1 MLEEKVE
8 KKDIEA
14 VEKLKE
20 ARDRIKNE
28 IKKVIIGQEKVI
40 DELLIALLSNGHC
53 LLIGVPG
60 LAKTLMISTI
70 ARILD
75 LKFSRI
81 QFTPDLMPSDIT
93 GTEIIQQN
101 VSTGERTFKFVKGP
115 VFANIILA
123 DEINRTPPKTQSAL
137 LQAMQEHEVTAGGE
151 TYKLTEPFFV
161 LATQNPIEQEGTYP
175 LPEAQLD
182 RFMFNVYIDYP
193 SQEEE
198 NLIVKTTTSA
208 YYQDLN
214 KVMGAEEIVRLQK
227 LTRRVPV
234 SDHVINYAVRIS
246 RFTRPNESDSLDYIK
261 NWVSWGVGPRASQYM
276 TLGAKTKAILDGR
289 YTPSCE
295 DVRDVALPVLR
306 HRIVTSFNAE
316 ADGVGTYEIVQ
327 RLLKDVKEEE

>member
-70 ARILD
+70 ARIMD

-93 GTEIIQQN
+93 GTEIIQEN
-101 VSTGERTFKFVKGP
+101 VSTGERTFRFVKGP

-151 TYKLTEPFFV
+151 TYKLSEPFFV

-182 RFMFNVYIDYP
+182 RFMFNIYIDYP

-208 YYQDLN
+208 YSQDLN
-214 KVMGAEEIVRLQK
+214 KVMGSEEIVRLQK
-227 LTRRVPV
+227 LARRVPV
-234 SDHVINYAVRIS
+234 SDHVINYAVRIA
-246 RFTRPNESDSLDYIK
+246 RFTRPNKSDSLTYIK

-276 TLGAKTKAILDGR
+276 ILGSKTKAILDGR
-289 YTPSCE
+289 YTPSCD
-295 DVRDVALPVLR
+295 DVREVALPVLR

-316 ADGVGTYEIVQ
+316 ADGVGTYEIVGK
-327 RLLKDVKEEE
+327 LLKDVKEEE

>member
-1 MLEEKVE
+1 MPQEKVE

-28 IKKVIIGQEKVI
+28 IKKVIIGQERVI

-70 ARILD
+70 SKILD

-93 GTEIIQQN
+93 GTEIIEEN
-101 VSTGERTFKFVKGP
+101 VSTGERTFKFVQGP

-193 SQEEE
+193 SQDEE

-208 YYQDLN
+208 YSQDLD
-214 KVMGAEEIVRLQK
+214 KIMGAEEIVRLQK
-227 LTRRVPV
+227 LVRRVPV

-246 RFTRPNESDSLDYIK
+246 RFTRPNKSDSLDYIK

-276 TLGAKTKAILDGR
+276 ILGSKTRAVLDGR

-295 DVRDVALPVLR
+295 DVRDVVLPVLR

-316 ADGVGTYEIVQ
+316 ADGVGTFEIVQ
-327 RLLKDVKEEE
+327 KLLNDVKEEE